1 MLLEILDLS
10 RSTYYYQVKRLAQGD
25 KDIELK
31 HVIREIYDE
40 HKGNYGY
47 RRIHME
53 LRNRGFVVNHKKV
66 QRLMKV
72 MGLFLMAITVRL
84 LISLYLGLLT

>member
-10 RSTYYYQVKRLAQGD
+10 CSTYYYQVKRLAQGG

-53 LRNRGFVVNHKKV
+53 LRN
-66 QRLMKV
+66 
-72 MGLFLMAITVRL
+72 
-84 LISLYLGLLT
+84 